1 MKSAVINGA
10 VEGVTADGAKWLG
23 NVIENRIKARRATKE
38 SGAFAR
44 KVKTA
49 SSKSSVVIEGAKN
62 ANGFDVPEIAINK
75 KGELTTYINVY
86 RTETGYVLGCPGNP

>member
-10 VEGVTADGAKWLG
+10 VEGVTADGTRWLC

-38 SGAFAR
+38 SDAFAR

-49 SSKSSVVIEGAKN
+49 GSKSSAVIEGVKN
-62 ANGFDVPEIAINK
+62 TNGFGAPEIAI
-75 KGELTTYINVY
+75 
-86 RTETGYVLGCPGNP
+86 